1 MSDFSLFGALTCG
14 MNRYLPFIER
24 GTTGSVSF
32 REKSQKT
39 SRFTFLWYGVGVS
52 IAFFSIVVRLFNL
65 SVVNGSYYNVLAED
79 NRIREVVIEA
89 PRGTIYDRLGYI
101 LAENTIPD
109 FDLQAD
115 RITSSRIYANAEAVS
130 HVLGYRQIADTSDLE
145 KDSCA
150 YKLKQGDK
158 TGKKGIEYLYECEL
172 RGAKGKKL
180 IEVDAMGRAVKT
192 LDMVPPV
199 KGSDIHL
206 ALDTELQIL
215 AHDLLR
221 NKHGA
226 IVATRPQTGE
236 VLVLESSPGFD
247 PQVFENG
254 DAKAMQALLLNE
266 EKPLFNRALEGNY
279 PPASTFKMIL
289 ATAGLEEGV
298 ITPDETIMDNGFLEA
313 GPRKFHNWYF
323 LEYGRTEGEVD
334 MVKSL
339 QRSNDI
345 YYYLLGGKLG
355 PERIKRWAELFG
367 FQNKSGIGLNEN
379 AGIIPTS
386 FWKEQVLKERWYLG
400 DTYNLSIGQGYVT
413 ATPLQVTYATAAFA
427 NNGYL
432 CTPQLLKSNSLEAR
446 NCTKIPMSEATYN
459 VVRQGMKA
467 ACEPGGTG
475 HPLFNFRVGS
485 SEQVITKPQEN
496 GEATG
501 EASLVFT
508 GTPISIGCKTGTA
521 ESHAESGRPHAW
533 FTAFAPF
540 ESPEI
545 ALTVLVEEGGQ
556 GSDVA
561 APIAKKLLE
570 LYFSRTQ

>member
-1 MSDFSLFGALTCG
+1 
-14 MNRYLPFIER
+14 MNRHLPFIER

-39 SRFTFLWYGVGVS
+39 SRFTFLWYGLGVS
-52 IAFFSIVVRLFNL
+52 IAFLTIVVRLFHL
-65 SVVNGSYYNVLAED
+65 SVVNGNYYHVLAED
-79 NRIREVVIEA
+79 NRIKEVVIEA
-89 PRGTIYDRLGYI
+89 PRGTIYDRLGNI

-109 FDLQAD
+109 PNLQGD
-115 RITSSRIYANAEAVS
+115 RITSNRVYINAEAVS
-130 HVLGYRQIADTSDLE
+130 HVLGYRQIADKTDLDN
-145 KDSCA
+145 DSCT

-158 TGKKGIEYLYECEL
+158 TGKKGIEYLYECDL
-172 RGAKGKKL
+172 RGVKGKKL
-180 IEVDAMGRAVKT
+180 IEVDARGRAIKT

-199 KGSDIHL
+199 KGADIHL
-206 ALDTELQIL
+206 ALDTELQVL

-221 NKHGA
+221 GKHGA
-226 IVATRPQTGE
+226 VVAIRPQTGE
-236 VLVLESSPGFD
+236 LLVLESSPGFD

-254 DAKAMQALLLNE
+254 DSKATQALLLDE

-279 PPASTFKMIL
+279 PPASTFKMFI
-289 ATAGLEEGV
+289 AAAGLEEGV
-298 ITPDETIMDNGFLEA
+298 ITPEETVMDNGFIEA

-323 LEYGRTEGEVD
+323 LEYGRTEGEVNL
-334 MVKSL
+334 VQSL

-379 AGIIPTS
+379 PGIIPTS
-386 FWKEQVLKERWYLG
+386 FWKEQVLGERWFLG

-432 CTPQLLKSNSLEAR
+432 CTPQLLKSDTIEAR
-446 NCTKIPMSEATYN
+446 NCTKIPMADSTYE
-459 VVRQGMKA
+459 VVREGMKA

-485 SEQVITKPQEN
+485 SQQVITKPQES
-496 GEATG
+496 GEATS
-501 EASLVFT
+501 EAALIFT
-508 GTPISIGCKTGTA
+508 GTPITTGCKTGTA
-521 ESHAESGRPHAW
+521 ESHAKSGRPHAW
-533 FTAFAPF
+533 FTVFAPF

-545 ALTVLVEEGGQ
+545 VLTVLVEEGGQ

-561 APIAKKLLE
+561 GPIAKKLLE